1 MKVTNRPMYEKL
13 MVSQNE
19 MKKEKNREQAE
30 EILNKLASN
39 KKAKNRE
46 DKKNGFLGYK
56 MAGLG
61 LFGVVLHQTL
71 RGYGEGTKA
80 KLFLIE
86 KIKHLKNN

>member
-46 DKKNGFLGYK
+46 DKKNGFLG
-56 MAGLG
+56 
-61 LFGVVLHQTL
+61 V
-71 RGYGEGTKA
+71 
-80 KLFLIE
+80 
-86 KIKHLKNN
+86 

>member
-1 MKVTNRPMYEKL
+1 MYEKL

-19 MKKEKNREQAE
+19 MKKKNREQAE

-46 DKKNGFLGYK
+46 DKKNGFLEYK

-61 LFGVVLHQTL
+61 LFGEVLASAL

-86 KIKHLKNN
+86 R